1 MKSRLILLIA
11 LLSFG
16 IAPQGMAQVLTP
28 EDDGIIPDPPK
39 FYHHNRVIQYPFLRE
54 ADMVWS
60 TRHWEIIDIREKINQ
75 HLYYPTQELPDRKS
89 LFDVLVQ
96 GILSEGTIVE
106 VFNDDKF
113 EIPLTPDALEQMIDQ
128 YDTVAIDDDF
138 GIVRNDPSTYIVD
151 TISIRSSNVLG
162 YKIKSDWYFDKQ
174 RGEMKN
180 RIIGIAPR
188 VQDPKNASNAY
199 ELFWVWFPDSRVA
212 LHTHTTYNRNNR
224 KQRLTFDEV
233 FHLRY
238 FNSVV
243 YKEDN
248 VYDRAIADYKINDT
262 MMQLLEAQQI
272 RENLRNFEHD
282 LWEY

>member
-106 VFNDDKF
+106 VFYDDLF
-113 EIPLTPDALEQMIDQ
+113 RNPMTPDALEERINRID
-128 YDTVAIDDDF
+128 TFAIDNDF
-138 GIVRNDPSTYIVD
+138 GIIKEDPSTFFID
-151 TISIRSSNVLG
+151 TTSIRSNNVVG

-180 RIIGIAPR
+180 RIIAIAPR
-188 VQDPKNASNAY
+188 VTSKRSPEPYD
-199 ELFWVWFPDSRVA
+199 LFWVWFPDARVA

>member
-75 HLYYPTQELPDRKS
+75 HLYYPIKDLPDRKS
-89 LFDVLVQ
+89 LFEVLVD

-106 VFNDDKF
+106 VFRDDLF
-113 EIPLTPDALEQMIDQ
+113 RNPMTPDALEERINRI
-128 YDTVAIDDDF
+128 DTVPLDKDF
-138 GIVRNDPSTYIVD
+138 GIIKEDPSTYFID
-151 TISIRSSNVLG
+151 TTRIRSNNVLS

-180 RIIGIAPR
+180 RIIAIAP
-188 VQDPKNASNAY
+188 VVKNEKSPDPY
-199 ELFWVWFPDSRVA
+199 ELFWVWFPDARVA

>member
-16 IAPQGMAQVLTP
+16 IAPRGMAQVLTP

-75 HLYYPTQELPDRKS
+75 HLYYPIKDLPDRKS
-89 LFDVLVQ
+89 LFEVLVD

-106 VFNDDKF
+106 VFYDDLF
-113 EIPLTPDALEQMIDQ
+113 RNPMTPDALEQRINRIDTFALDQ
-128 YDTVAIDDDF
+128 DF
-138 GIVRNDPSTYIVD
+138 GIIKEDPSTYGID
-151 TISIRSSNVLG
+151 TTKIRSNNVLG
-162 YKIKSDWYFDKQ
+162 YRIKSDWYFDKQ

-180 RIIGIAPR
+180 RIIAIAPI
-188 VQDPKNASNAY
+188 VKNKRSPEPY
-199 ELFWVWFPDSRVA
+199 ELFWVWFPDARVA

-248 VYDRAIADYKINDT
+248 VYDRAIADYKIDDT

>member
-75 HLYYPTQELPDRKS
+75 HLYYPIKDLPDRKS
-89 LFDVLVQ
+89 LFEVLVD

-106 VFNDDKF
+106 VFYDDLF
-113 EIPLTPDALEQMIDQ
+113 RNPMTPDALEERINRIDTFAN
-128 YDTVAIDDDF
+128 DNDF
-138 GIVRNDPSTYIVD
+138 GIIKEDPSTFFID
-151 TISIRSSNVLG
+151 TTSIRSNNVVG

-180 RIIGIAPR
+180 RIIAIAPR
-188 VQDPKNASNAY
+188 VTSKRSPEPYD
-199 ELFWVWFPDSRVA
+199 LFWVWFPDARVA